1 MSPTTTATITF
12 GEELRRWRE
21 ARRFSQMALAN
32 EAEVSQRH
40 LSFLENG
47 KSKPS
52 REMVLHLGRC
62 LELPLRDQNGLLAA
76 AGFSPEYTEK
86 GLDDP
91 DLDEVRNTLEV
102 VLAAHGHI
110 PAYVID
116 RGWDLVLA
124 NPAAL
129 GLAAM
134 AGIDPPLEVSLNV
147 MRTCFHPDGIR
158 SRVHDWER
166 FATVLLHRLEREI
179 IDRPFDDRLA
189 DLLAEA
195 RSYPGVAEL
204 PARPPLPSGSDL
216 MLPMQLETPAGTL
229 RLISMV
235 ATIGGPFDVTLE
247 ELRIETLLPADR
259 ATDLALREVLAAS
272 TDPTDQD
279 PT

>member
-1 MSPTTTATITF
+1 MAQPAPAIVF
-12 GEELRRWRE
+12 GEELRRRRE
-21 ARRFSQMALAN
+21 ARRYSQLALAAD
-32 EAEVSQRH
+32 AEVSQRH

-52 REMVLHLGRC
+52 REMVLHLGRT
-62 LELPLRDQNGLLAA
+62 LDLALRDQNLLLAA
-76 AGFSPEYTEK
+76 AGYSAEYTER

-91 DLDEVRNTLEV
+91 ALDEVRHMLEI

-110 PAYVID
+110 PAYVVD

-129 GLAAM
+129 GLSAL
-134 AGIDPPLEVSLNV
+134 AGLDPPIEVALNV

-158 SRVHDWER
+158 SRILEWEQ

-195 RSYPGVAEL
+195 RTYPGVADL
-204 PARPPLPSGSDL
+204 PDRLPFPTGNDL
-216 MLPMQLETPAGTL
+216 VVPMQVETAVGTL
-229 RLISMV
+229 RFISMI
-235 ATIGGPFDVTLE
+235 ATIGEPFDVTLS

-259 ATDLALREVLAAS
+259 FTETTLRERL
-272 TDPTDQD
+272 P
-279 PT
+279 